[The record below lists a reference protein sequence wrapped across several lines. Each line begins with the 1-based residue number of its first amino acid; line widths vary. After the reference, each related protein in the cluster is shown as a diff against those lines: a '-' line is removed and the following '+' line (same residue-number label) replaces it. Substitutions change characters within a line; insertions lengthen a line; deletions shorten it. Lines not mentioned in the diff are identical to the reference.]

1 MAMTSEVAQYVDLRL
16 TIDNNAPTY
25 DYTEYQEEL
34 ENTQHQLIVEQHKAA
49 QIGFEKGS
57 TESDV
62 VRIMDFDSE
71 PSSEDH
77 TRESSRQESH
87 SGTKDKRSQSSSRKQ
102 SESSPSPE
110 KGKVA
115 SDSTKATKT
124 EDGKEYAEMSTQD
137 EGGDPANAVVD
148 EQEIK
153 RVRKSK
159 STLETVEELDVLDY
173 DLEDEASWASIPKDQ
188 APSQFA
194 QYRKQCVRRLK
205 DLEEQVQLMQAKTQR
220 KVQSLKAQFQEHK
233 SKWEAERKILVRQVT
248 QALEMKTDAEKEA
261 DSAMTSLEDFI
272 NDQEKLDDEDAKLRK
287 ENPITIETA
296 DSAKE
301 VDGPEPDMKKL
312 MQQTDDA
319 KVKELTSRVT
329 TSGAISAPPAIEDS
343 ETVDGERPSASAKS
357 DEHQASFVDL
367 KEFPPLEVTA
377 SSENDLTVTSGGMEQ
392 HSRSSSVRMSSR
404 ESNCRDSVLDTRSDP
419 RSRTDPGSRSDQ
431 RSMSGSRPRS
441 AKSESAKSEVN
452 KPGSSV
458 SAEADVNISDAE
470 KSVADAE
477 KSVAEDGSISGRIS
491 SCKSVPSHQDQE
503 SVRKAS
509 IASSLSLKRNSLD
522 VKKVDMTELEMRQMS
537 AKSRAS
543 LRSQYKNKLEETKS
557 AVEERRLKS
566 PAISV
571 PSQCSLTDELILD
584 EEDELLIDA
593 GKGVVFKLF
602 CDAGTSPPGTRHK
615 VCPTPL
621 VDFPLV
627 TDFVKSYDEVV
638 KFKDTLSK
646 ILLDKDMM
654 TASQIVS
661 EIETL
666 QFDRSIKILPQVDRM
681 TYNLT
686 YILEEITTLL
696 KNTLINDREPE
707 VSSLMNVSRD
717 QTKTTLIR
725 EKSTESNRGILATRG
740 SLQSDVSMTTDHQ
753 SRMSESKQLLIDL
766 QEKYQLLHQQFEEE
780 SRKHE
785 EQLRHN
791 TVVMMEMQDTINE
804 LQRELS
810 ALGSKRRVRSG
821 TPSQR
826 VKKPPSP
833 ETSVMFT
840 RLDSDRNAKI
850 MKRAVMDN
858 RLPPHTYKE
867 VVSKM
872 DEYINMPAQRFGHLV
887 RKYIHHCR
895 MKQVEDNVRK
905 SKSLNEDVFEVLDK
919 MEALQ
924 NERARRWADRMD
936 EMGAERLRLANI
948 LMDTL
953 DGVEEESGLFL
964 IKPMYSYRG
973 RKPMDHYVGKLSRP
987 VRPKHRPASRTST
1000 GALPPAPT
1008 PSQARLSKADIKTQQ
1023 LPPDTVVYK
1032 KPLGPLEGD
1041 STGLSGSSIPCIGQ
1055 NPNQM
1060 WSFSASQT
1068 TGLTDTG
1075 PGGYNTPRILELDI
1089 NRMLISQNNV
1099 STTLQQPMT
1108 SDCLVN
1114 ASQSNLRSYVT
1125 VSRPVVQP
1133 AAQPAASAKTQF
1145 ETGPRVIPPST
1156 PQHHSVREPVEVSE
1170 KDRNVPV
1177 TLRYARTPP
1186 LPPIVPVH
1194 TEPPSSPPGS
1204 SGRTSPH
1211 PKEVSDSGIEGSS
1224 KVLTRESSHLTSASI
1239 SGMSED

>member
-1 MAMTSEVAQYVDLRL
+1 MRQQISRLEIELTSSNHSKDRNDSKLMQESEETQHRMAELEKEVEEKRLAIENVRRDLEKMHEGQIQSIMEQHRQEMEKL
-16 TIDNNAPTY
+16 KKQHQ
-25 DYTEYQEEL
+25 EELKKLQEEL

-343 ETVDGERPSASAKS
+343 ETVDGER
-357 DEHQASFVDL
+357 
-367 KEFPPLEVTA
+367 
-377 SSENDLTVTSGGMEQ
+377 
-392 HSRSSSVRMSSR
+392 
-404 ESNCRDSVLDTRSDP
+404 
-419 RSRTDPGSRSDQ
+419 
-431 RSMSGSRPRS
+431 
-441 AKSESAKSEVN
+441 
-452 KPGSSV
+452 
-458 SAEADVNISDAE
+458 
-470 KSVADAE
+470 
-477 KSVAEDGSISGRIS
+477 
-491 SCKSVPSHQDQE
+491 
-503 SVRKAS
+503 
-509 IASSLSLKRNSLD
+509 
-522 VKKVDMTELEMRQMS
+522 KVDMTELEMRQMS